1 MAPRKKN
8 DSQSK
13 RGPVNPNAV
22 IENAGVMVEQPITET
37 LEKNYMPYA
46 MSVILSRAIPEID
59 GFKPSHRK
67 LLYTMYKMGLLTSA
81 RTKSANVVGQT
92 MRLNPHGDAAIYETL
107 VRLSRGYEA
116 LLYPY
121 VDSKGNF
128 GKAYSRDMAYAA
140 SRYTEV
146 KLEKICQELFS
157 DIDKDTVDFV
167 DNYDA
172 TMKEPKLLPVT
183 YPGILV
189 NANMGIAVGMAS
201 SICPFNLGEVCETT
215 IALMNDPNHDISS
228 TLTAPDFPGGGYIL
242 YNKAEMDKI
251 YSTGRGSV
259 TVRSRYTY
267 DKQNNCIDITEIP
280 PTTTIEAIMDK
291 VIDLIKAGRIRE
303 IADMRDETDR
313 SGLKITIDLK
323 RGTDPD
329 KLMQKLFRLTP
340 LEDNFSCNFN
350 VLVGGMPE
358 AVQTFVATNDTQ
370 AMRARQRSI
379 LDTYRADITRYVRDK
394 EHARR
399 IKTIYD
405 AIPAQLNKENQRFIV
420 SGIDK
425 KQRYDAMASDFDW
438 LKDAGVALPVNRVT
452 EAVFPLGMSLE
463 KSFFKLYMNDVGLL
477 FSTFPA
483 ADVREILL
491 NAKRINFGH
500 AFENAVAQELR
511 AHGHENLFYYHTPK
525 IGEVDF
531 LVEQPLSVEVL
542 PVEVKSGSYSHKHA
556 ALDRLMEIANY
567 DIPVSFVL
575 HRFNVET
582 EPRVFYLPIYMAAF
596 L

>member
-1 MAPRKKN
+1 MQILFFRRTFSLYGQDVIDEWAQAKRLRRRGIQEEVEAMLRRKIESALLAWKRTKN
-8 DSQSK
+8 KQ
-13 RGPVNPNAV
+13 
-22 IENAGVMVEQPITET
+22 
-37 LEKNYMPYA
+37 
-46 MSVILSRAIPEID
+46 
-59 GFKPSHRK
+59 
-67 LLYTMYKMGLLTSA
+67 GLLITGARQIGKTSSIEQFA
-81 RTKSANVVGQT
+81 QEHYDSTIKIDFVAQPDAVALIGGAKDVDDLIVRITALATRPLPDGKTLLFFDEVQ
-92 MRLNPHGDAAIYETL
+92 RCGDAITWMRYLANDGRFDVVYSGSML
-107 VRLSRGYEA
+107 GVEA
-116 LLYPY
+116 YDFRSLP
-121 VDSKGNF
+121 VG
-128 GKAYSRDMAYAA
+128 
-140 SRYTEV
+140 
-146 KLEKICQELFS
+146 
-157 DIDKDTVDFV
+157 TVDIVEMFPLDFEEFCWANGV
-167 DNYDA
+167 DGSLWAIVADCF
-172 TMKEPKLLPVT
+172 ESRVS
-183 YPGILV
+183 V
-189 NANMGIAVGMAS
+189 
-201 SICPFNLGEVCETT
+201 
-215 IALMNDPNHDISS
+215 
-228 TLTAPDFPGGGYIL
+228 PDFL
-242 YNKAEMDKI
+242 NDRFHDLFA
-251 YSTGRGSV
+251 
-259 TVRSRYTY
+259 RY
-267 DKQNNCIDITEIP
+267 
-280 PTTTIEAIMDK
+280 
-291 VIDLIKAGRIRE
+291 
-303 IADMRDETDR
+303 
-313 SGLKITIDLK
+313 
-323 RGTDPD
+323 
-329 KLMQKLFRLTP
+329 
-340 LEDNFSCNFN
+340 

-556 ALDRLMEIANY
+556 ALDRLMEIADY

-582 EPRVFYLPIYMAAF
+582 EPRVVYLPIYMAAF